1 MSFKTIKLPFAVG
14 AAEEPFYVEIRQAVN
29 VYFENKKRFA
39 NTKVLLKAFVYFTFV
54 VSSYAW
60 LLHAQNYW
68 QLQFAYWA
76 FGFSSIL
83 CALNF
88 AHDAAHHSLT
98 GKRKI
103 DDLIF
108 ELVFNWQGANGY
120 LWKIR
125 HNHSHHAY
133 PNVDDCDAD
142 LQVNGLIALSPNQ
155 QLKWFHR
162 YQHIYAPFAYLF
174 YTLLWV
180 FYKDFI
186 LFFTRKQANI
196 LFKTHPRKEWI
207 KFFLYKSM
215 YLAVYIFIPYYISG
229 ISIYL
234 VLMAFAGMHLIVS
247 LFLLFTF
254 LISHYVEGIVFTN
267 PSANGSLGTS
277 WARHQIN
284 VSVDFHA
291 ARNWAGYI
299 FGGFNA
305 HVAHHLFP
313 QVCHVHYPA
322 ITKIIRNK
330 LRKHRVPYHSVTFFG
345 GIASHV
351 RYLRKQ
357 GRCRCKGDCS
367 TCKVHFGTP
376 STLPKIKRPG

>member
-1 MSFKTIKLPFAVG
+1 MSFKTIKLPFTRP
-14 AAEEPFYVEIRQAVN
+14 AAEEPFYTEIRQAVQA
-29 VYFENKKRFA
+29 YLSGKSRYA
-39 NTKVLLKAFVYFTFV
+39 NTTVLVKGVVYALLV
-54 VSSYAW
+54 VISYAW
-60 LLHAQNYW
+60 LLHAHTYL

-88 AHDAAHHSLT
+88 AHDAAHHALT
-98 GKRKI
+98 GKKKLDNI
-103 DDLIF
+103 IF

-155 QLKWFHR
+155 QLRWFHR
-162 YQHIYAPFAYLF
+162 YQHIYAPFAYMF

-180 FYKDFI
+180 FYKDI
-186 LFFTRKQANI
+186 VLFLQRKQANI
-196 LFKTHPRKEWI
+196 IFRKHPAGEWI
-207 KFFLYKSM
+207 KFVLYKILYIGM
-215 YLAVYIFIPYYISG
+215 YILVPCYVTGMELKWVVIGF
-229 ISIYL
+229 
-234 VLMAFAGMHLIVS
+234 VLMHFILS

-267 PSANGSLGTS
+267 PGDDGTLNNS

-291 ARNWAGYI
+291 ERLWAGCI

-313 QVCHVHYPA
+313 NVCHVHYPR
-322 ITKIIRNK
+322 ITRLIKKK
-330 LRKHRVPYHSVTFFG
+330 LKKYDVTYREVNYLG
-345 GIASHV
+345 GIASH
-351 RYLRKQ
+351 LRFIKMM
-357 GRCRCKGDCS
+357 GRGK
-367 TCKVHFGTP
+367 F
-376 STLPKIKRPG
+376 